1 MPSYFN
7 SWISFQALHNN
18 IIVGR
23 EKVWA
28 KHTSLCDTTL
38 YFFYE
43 LISPSTCIAAVCS
56 QYMFLIT
63 QRSFPSIFNCVSC
76 LIISSCC
83 TLSEVESHFPKHQ
96 LLPFPSRGRSQSLSQ
111 CNLTSGLAELPFAR
125 LVMSSYITRLP
136 SVENTRSKCGVDT

>member
-1 MPSYFN
+1 MVYVVPSYFN

-23 EKVWA
+23 EKAWG

-83 TLSEVESHFPKHQ
+83 TLSNASVQLMKHRFTSFCTSRACSIIVQ
-96 LLPFPSRGRSQSLSQ
+96 EWIAFSLHNVPLLF
-111 CNLTSGLAELPFAR
+111 
-125 LVMSSYITRLP
+125 LV
-136 SVENTRSKCGVDT
+136 